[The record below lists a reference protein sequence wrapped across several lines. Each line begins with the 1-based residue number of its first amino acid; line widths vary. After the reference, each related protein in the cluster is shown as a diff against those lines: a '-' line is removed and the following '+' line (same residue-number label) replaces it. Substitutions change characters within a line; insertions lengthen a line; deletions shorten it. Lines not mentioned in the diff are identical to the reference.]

1 MENMEFKLNMESM
14 EFRESKEFTVY
25 KVSMDSTV
33 YTVCMEFG
41 APEIGGHID
50 LHGKGLSWLQ
60 GRSIASLYTRRN
72 ILPQKST
79 RKYVHRELTRPL
91 VGRVYI
97 TGQQAAASNRG
108 CTMQRY
114 TITLYL
120 FEGGTVEGPAIDLN
134 PKDKMGSIF
143 AVLDAF
149 SQVDLDPIASVKV
162 KKGVLEFYHPG
173 MFKPSIVARPVK

>member
-1 MENMEFKLNMESM
+1 MEFKLTMECM

-25 KVSMDSTV
+25 KVSMDSIG

-108 CTMQRY
+108 RIMAQTLKIEDVRNVRLHGTKSDVAAYVTFSNGAGLWIKPNGLMHWSDSEPGCS
-114 TITLYL
+114 ITPATARTLRQL
-120 FEGGTVEGPAIDLN
+120 FSKIDAT
-134 PKDKMGSIF
+134 G
-143 AVLDAF
+143 LDA
-149 SQVDLDPIASVKV
+149 
-162 KKGVLEFYHPG
+162 
-173 MFKPSIVARPVK
+173 